1 MNQNKVKLTANID
14 RTLYESVTK
23 NFHHGQL
30 SAFHRKVF
38 LALDKKIS
46 EGNIIEIIEFLYK
59 DKPLTLGD

>member
-1 MNQNKVKLTANID
+1 MSQTKVKLTANID
-14 RTLYESVTK
+14 RSLYESVTK

-38 LALDKKIS
+38 QALDKKIR
-46 EGNIIEIIEFLYK
+46 EGNILEIIEFIYK